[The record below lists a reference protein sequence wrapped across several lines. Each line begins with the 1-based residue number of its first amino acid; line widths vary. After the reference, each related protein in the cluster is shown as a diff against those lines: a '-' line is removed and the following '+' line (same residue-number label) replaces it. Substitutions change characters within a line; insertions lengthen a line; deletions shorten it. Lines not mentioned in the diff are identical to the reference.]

1 MMKTIR
7 LFVLS
12 LLCLA
17 MSLPVNAQEQTAE
30 KKYDIVVARD
40 GSGDF
45 RNIQDAIESIRAFK
59 PGKRTTVFIKK
70 GVYKEKIKHIKSGHP
85 DLHWPLTIHR
95 TRQNGFSINCNM

>member
-40 GSGDF
+40 GSHF
-45 RNIQDAIESIRAFK
+45 
-59 PGKRTTVFIKK
+59 
-70 GVYKEKIKHIKSGHP
+70 
-85 DLHWPLTIHR
+85 
-95 TRQNGFSINCNM
+95 